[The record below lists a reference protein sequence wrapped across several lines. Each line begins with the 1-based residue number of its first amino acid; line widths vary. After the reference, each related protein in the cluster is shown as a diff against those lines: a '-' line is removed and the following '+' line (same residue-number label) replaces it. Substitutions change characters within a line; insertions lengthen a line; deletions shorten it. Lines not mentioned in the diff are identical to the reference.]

1 MSLIEKDMMYG
12 QQENRMDLNS
22 SVNIFRTYGINH
34 MQQDS
39 SNYSVDYLKRAA
51 FTDELNNYL
60 KVRRER
66 NVINDNEE
74 IVLKYLEE
82 RVAQIDKKYK
92 SN

>member
-1 MSLIEKDMMYG
+1 
-12 QQENRMDLNS
+12 
-22 SVNIFRTYGINH
+22 

-60 KVRRER
+60 KVRKER

-82 RVAQIDKKYK
+82 RVKEIDKKYK

>member
-1 MSLIEKDMMYG
+1 
-12 QQENRMDLNS
+12 MDLNS

>member
-1 MSLIEKDMMYG
+1 MYG
-12 QQENRMDLNS
+12 QKENRTDLNS
-22 SVNIFRTYGINH
+22 SENIFKTSGINH

-39 SNYSVDYLKRAA
+39 SNYSLDYLKRAA

-60 KVRRER
+60 KVRKER

-92 SN
+92 

>member
-1 MSLIEKDMMYG
+1 
-12 QQENRMDLNS
+12 
-22 SVNIFRTYGINH
+22 
-34 MQQDS
+34 
-39 SNYSVDYLKRAA
+39 LKRAA

-60 KVRRER
+60 KVRKER